1 MKKLFNIIKARSAA
15 ESTNASQANS
25 SQLTVSYSPAIERIG
40 GLVDLALL
48 QFFLNHSEKVV
59 YDPEPLFR
67 SYFETCLS
75 NNCKYA
81 EYSTISTSGLAAN
94 LLKAPF

>member
-15 ESTNASQANS
+15 ETTNTSQTSNS
-25 SQLTVSYSPAIERIG
+25 SQLTLSYSPAIERIG
-40 GLVDLALL
+40 GLIDLALL

-75 NNCKYA
+75 NNCAY
-81 EYSTISTSGLAAN
+81 TTFHI
-94 LLKAPF
+94 

>member
-15 ESTNASQANS
+15 ESTNSSQANS
-25 SQLTVSYSPAIERIG
+25 AQLTVSYSPVIERIG

-75 NNCKYA
+75 NNCKY
-81 EYSTISTSGLAAN
+81 TSEKI
-94 LLKAPF
+94 LKRRI